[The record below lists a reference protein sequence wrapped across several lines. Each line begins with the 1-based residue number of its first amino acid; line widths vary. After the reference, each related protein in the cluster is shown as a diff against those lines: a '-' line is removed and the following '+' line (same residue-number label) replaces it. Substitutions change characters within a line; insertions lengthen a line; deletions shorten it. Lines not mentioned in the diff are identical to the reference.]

1 MVDSGGLVSTQGI
14 IKVSQWLNIAQFWL
28 LPPTCVLCGKRGLPQ
43 LDLCQSCWES
53 LPQLPAVCPGCA
65 LPLPLTPSDQST
77 PLPIDTP
84 HSPLRCG
91 QCLQHGANIHRT
103 VAAFAYTAPISG
115 LISDFK
121 YHRKLAPGRVLSHLL
136 ADKLAQHYSPTP
148 LPELLIPVP
157 LHPRRLRERGYNQ
170 AALIAGDLSRALA
183 IPMATNVLSRQRLT
197 PPQQGLSA
205 ELRKQN
211 LRGAFAM
218 NDAKALQRY
227 QRVAVVDDVVTTMST
242 VREVA
247 RVLRASKPELEVHVW
262 CLGRT
267 L

>member
-1 MVDSGGLVSTQGI
+1 MVDSGGLVSTRGI

-43 LDLCQSCWES
+43 LDLCQPCWES
-53 LPQLPAVCPGCA
+53 LPQLPTVCPGCA
-65 LPLPLTPSDQST
+65 LPLPLSPSDQRV
-77 PLPIDTP
+77 PLLVAAPR
-84 HSPLRCG
+84 SSLRCG
-91 QCLQHGANIHRT
+91 QCLQHGANIHST
-103 VAAFAYTAPISG
+103 VAAFDYTAPISG

-121 YHRKLAPGRVLSHLL
+121 YHRKLAPGRVLSNLL
-136 ADKLAQHYSPTP
+136 ADKLTQHYMSAT
-148 LPELLIPVP
+148 LPELLVPVP

-211 LRGAFAM
+211 LRGAFVVT
-218 NDAKALQRY
+218 DAKALQLY

-247 RVLRASKPELEVHVW
+247 RVLKASNAKLDVHVW